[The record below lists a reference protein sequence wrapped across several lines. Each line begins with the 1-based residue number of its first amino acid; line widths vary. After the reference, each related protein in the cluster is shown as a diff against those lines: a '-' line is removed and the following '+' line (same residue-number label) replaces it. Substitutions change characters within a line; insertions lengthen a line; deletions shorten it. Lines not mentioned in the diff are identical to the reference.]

1 MTKQH
6 QTLAVAGAT
15 IVSIVL
21 IYFGIMPKMNAL
33 KGLTMQAQA
42 KSQEADVLTAQV
54 NDLKKFSTEL
64 TQNAVLFNTLKVALP
79 AEPKIDEAFIMI
91 NEIAHASGVE
101 LSNVQ
106 PKSNSAGAG
115 DLQLSLSATGD
126 FESLIRFT
134 QNLRSNQRPT
144 IVKNVSISAK
154 ATSDTGDG
162 QKTTQLSGS
171 FDIAMATSAQA
182 QTTASGTSTTGGGDN
197 AAGASTPTTMP
208 SSTNEA
214 L

>member
-6 QTLAVAGAT
+6 QTLAIAGAT
-15 IVSIVL
+15 IISLAL
-21 IYFGIMPKMNAL
+21 IYFGIMPKINAL
-33 KGLTMQAQA
+33 KGLKMQAET
-42 KSQEADVLTAQV
+42 KSQEAEALTAKV
-54 NDLKKFSTEL
+54 NDLKKLSTEL

-106 PKSNSAGAG
+106 PKSGNAGAG

-144 IVKNVSISAK
+144 IVKSVSISAK

-162 QKTTQLSGS
+162 QKSTQLSGS
-171 FDIAMATSAQA
+171 FDIAMATSASA
-182 QTTASGTSTTGGGDN
+182 APTASGASPVGGTG
-197 AAGASTPTTMP
+197 AGAPTTPSSTPTT
-208 SSTNEA
+208 TQGA

>member
-6 QTLAVAGAT
+6 QTLAVVGAT
-15 IVSIVL
+15 IVSIAL
-21 IYFGIMPKMNAL
+21 IYFGIMPKINAL
-33 KGLTMQAQA
+33 KGLKMQAET
-42 KSQEADVLTAQV
+42 KSQEAEALTAKV
-54 NDLKKFSTEL
+54 NDLKKLSTEL

-79 AEPKIDEAFIMI
+79 AEQKIDEAFIMI

-106 PKSNSAGAG
+106 PKSNSAGVG

-154 ATSDTGDG
+154 ATSDKGEG
-162 QKTTQLSGS
+162 EKTTQLSGS
-171 FDIAMATSAQA
+171 YDIAMATSATVA
-182 QTTASGTSTTGGGDN
+182 PTPSGASPTSGG
-197 AAGASTPTTMP
+197 AGATTTPVSPT
-208 SSTNEA
+208 SAQGA

>member
-6 QTLAVAGAT
+6 QTLAIAGAT
-15 IVSIVL
+15 IISLAL
-21 IYFGIMPKMNAL
+21 IYFGIMPKINAL
-33 KGLTMQAQA
+33 KGLKMQAET
-42 KSQEADVLTAQV
+42 KSQEAEALTAKV
-54 NDLKKFSTEL
+54 NDLKKLSTEL

-106 PKSNSAGAG
+106 PKSGSTGG

-144 IVKNVSISAK
+144 IVKSVSISAK

-171 FDIAMATSAQA
+171 FDIAMATSASA
-182 QTTASGTSTTGGGDN
+182 APTASGASPVGGTG
-197 AAGASTPTTMP
+197 AGAPTTPGSTPTT
-208 SSTNEA
+208 TQGA